1 MLPEPFNL
9 LPTEALPCV
18 AASAGTAVFRQD
30 DPSRGPYLLV
40 SGAVEM
46 VRHTE
51 AGHRIVLHQAHASET
66 LAEASL
72 FSHRYHCACIA
83 SSDSRLILLDKTVVL
98 DRMER
103 DAGFALALLK
113 RMASQ
118 VQGYRRQIE
127 ILAIRGA
134 EERVLAALDAF
145 GQSGSVM
152 DFAARIGLSH
162 EATYRA
168 LSSLTRR
175 GMVERTGRG
184 RYRIR
189 P

>member
-1 MLPEPFNL
+1 MLPEPFDL
-9 LPTEALPCV
+9 LPADALTRVRTSC
-18 AASAGTAVFRQD
+18 GTAVFRQD
-30 DPSRGPYLLV
+30 DTARGPYLLV

-51 AGHRIVLHQAHASET
+51 AGRRIVLHQPQPSDT

-72 FSHRYHCACIA
+72 FSDRYHCACIA
-83 SSDSRLILLDKTVVL
+83 SRDSTLILLDKTAIL
-98 DRMER
+98 TRMAQ
-103 DAGFALALLK
+103 DAGFARALLK

-134 EERVLAALDAF
+134 EDRVLAALDAF
-145 GQSGSVM
+145 GQTGSVM
-152 DFAARIGLSH
+152 SFAARIGLSH

-168 LSSLTRR
+168 LSALTKR
-175 GMVERTGRG
+175 GIVERTGRG

>member
-9 LPTEALPCV
+9 LPAEALPRIEV
-18 AASAGTAVFRQD
+18 PAGTAVFRQD
-30 DPSRGPYLLV
+30 DSVRGPYLLI
-40 SGAVEM
+40 SGTVEM

-72 FSHRYHCACIA
+72 FSDRYHCACIA
-83 SSDSRLILLDKTVVL
+83 SRDSTLILLDKAVVL
-98 DRMER
+98 DRMKR

-118 VQGYRRQIE
+118 VQCYRRQIE

-134 EERVLAALDAF
+134 EDRVLAALDAL
-145 GQSGSVM
+145 GQTGSVM

-168 LSSLTRR
+168 LSALTRR
-175 GMVERTGRG
+175 GIVERTGRG

-189 P
+189 S

>member
-9 LPTEALPCV
+9 LPAEALPRI
-18 AASAGTAVFRQD
+18 AASSGTAVFRQD
-30 DPSRGPYLLV
+30 DSARGPYLLV

-51 AGHRIVLHQAHASET
+51 EGHRIVLHQAHASDT

-72 FSHRYHCACIA
+72 FSDRYHCACIA
-83 SSDSRLILLDKTVVL
+83 TRDSRLILLDKTVVL

-103 DAGFALALLK
+103 DTGFAQALLK

-134 EERVLAALDAF
+134 EDRVLAALDAF

-152 DFAARIGLSH
+152 DFAAQIGLSH

-168 LSSLTRR
+168 LSALTKR
-175 GMVERTGRG
+175 GILERTGRG